1 MCDDDKYL
9 SMSGIKPSVWGKSG
23 WKFLNSIALVYNI
36 NKKQHYKDF
45 FEALPYVL
53 PCEDCG
59 NDLKENLEGLDEA
72 LTSKKRLL
80 DWLCNIRN
88 GVAKKFEGRQLTR
101 KDVILEI
108 FESPIDNTYKYIWVF
123 ILILVLILLI
133 FIIKMFRKEK

>member
-9 SMSGIKPSVWGKSG
+9 SMSGIKPSVWGKAG

-36 NKKQHYKDF
+36 NKKQQYKNF
-45 FEALPYVL
+45 FEALPHVL

-59 NDLKENLEGLDEA
+59 QELEENLGGLEEA

-80 DWLCNIRN
+80 DWLCSIRN
-88 GVAKKFEGRQLTR
+88 GVAKKFEGKQLTR

-108 FESPIDNTYKYIWVF
+108 FESPVDNTCKYIWIFV
-123 ILILVLILLI
+123 LILVLILLI
-133 FIIKMFRKEK
+133 FIVKMFKKKQ